1 MDTHISSYATES
13 AMSGFRLDGR
23 TALITGG
30 RRGIGRAIAVA
41 MAEQGAAIALHH
53 GGSEEEWHDV
63 DAAVDQISRLGRRVA
78 AYSADFGKRHAGRR
92 LAERVATDFGHVD
105 ILVLNASIEHLEPL
119 ETISCTSFHR
129 QMAVN
134 LKAPLELMQAI
145 VPAMAAA
152 GWGRVLGIGSTQQA
166 KPSPTK
172 HVYAATKAA
181 QHSWMMNLAREFGAR
196 GVTANTLAPGVIVT
210 GRNLAQVARDGEAL
224 VRGIPAARLGRP
236 GDLVGAALLLC
247 SEAGSYITGA
257 NLFVDGGRTI
267 A

>member
-1 MDTHISSYATES
+1 MDAQITSHSTECAIST
-13 AMSGFRLDGR
+13 FRLDGR

-53 GGSEEEWHDV
+53 GGSDEEWRDV
-63 DAAVDQISRLGRRVA
+63 DAAMDEIKRLSRVA
-78 AYSADFGKRHAGRR
+78 TYSANFEKRHAGRR
-92 LAERVATDFGHVD
+92 LAERVAADFGQID
-105 ILVLNASIEHLEPL
+105 ILVLNASIENREPL
-119 ETISCTSFHR
+119 ETVSCGSFHR
-129 QMAVN
+129 QVAIN
-134 LKAPLELMQAI
+134 LKAPFELMQAI

-181 QHSWMMNLAREFGAR
+181 QHSWMMNLAREFGAQ

-210 GRNLAQVARDGEAL
+210 GRNRVQIAQEGDAL
-224 VRGIPAARLGRP
+224 VRGIPAARLGQPR
-236 GDLVGAALLLC
+236 DLVGAALLLC
-247 SEAGSYITGA
+247 SEAGSYITGSS
-257 NLFVDGGRTI
+257 LFVDGGRTI